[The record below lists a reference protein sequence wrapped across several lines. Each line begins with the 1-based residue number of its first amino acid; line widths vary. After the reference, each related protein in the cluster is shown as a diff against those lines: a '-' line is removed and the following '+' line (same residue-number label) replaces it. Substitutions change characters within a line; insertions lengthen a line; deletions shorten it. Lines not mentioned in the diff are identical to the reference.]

1 MLRCIKHRANKL
13 QWCYNW
19 NKTIDSVFPLG
30 LHRPV
35 AVRLFIQSTG
45 GPCYPPTSCSLRRCE
60 GWPCDI
66 TSDITSTTK
75 LIQAVW
81 GQQHLLMVG
90 HKYYDWQLEI
100 TSLSQNLR
108 DLDVEG
114 SETLKLVHPGAPK
127 WPDSTFLSKKST
139 DTRVVVKA
147 KLNVLWHS
155 KPNRLITAASY
166 SSRAVMAVI
175 FEAGIKGENI
185 NQLFVIIPSSSQ
197 NKVINDHI
205 ILRYWSFVSSRCVN
219 TQTVKPQCLHYSF
232 QRDILMFNSFIKDIN
247 PDKIISGSISGPI
260 ELDDHIQTI
269 PESTGQPRVKGHAEL
284 CGSVTQTWTSGC
296 CEVYRW
302 RCVWL

>member
-1 MLRCIKHRANKL
+1 M
-13 QWCYNW
+13 
-19 NKTIDSVFPLG
+19 
-30 LHRPV
+30 
-35 AVRLFIQSTG
+35 
-45 GPCYPPTSCSLRRCE
+45 
-60 GWPCDI
+60 
-66 TSDITSTTK
+66 
-75 LIQAVW
+75 
-81 GQQHLLMVG
+81 
-90 HKYYDWQLEI
+90 
-100 TSLSQNLR
+100 
-108 DLDVEG
+108 EG

-155 KPNRLITAASY
+155 KPNCLITAASY

-175 FEAGIKGENI
+175 FEAGIKGEHI

-296 CEVYRW
+296 WWGVSVTVCLAVTEPDWQLLSVGSPSVISCSHVPTPCTYPAPTTWLW
-302 RCVWL
+302 RTYIARIASPGMCMERI